1 MKFRPDRIKTRRD
14 EFGYTQGHLGE
25 LIGVS
30 QKAVAKWESGNTK
43 TRPSKLKELSEA
55 LNCSEDWLLGHTDE
69 LTKGAKL
76 PPIQII
82 GYIGAG
88 GTVEAIEF
96 PLDTV
101 ERPPQ
106 LIGDITAVQ
115 VKGSSMQPSLYDG
128 DVVFYSENST
138 DIDKV
143 IGKRPVIVNYGDG
156 MIAVKQVMYGS
167 QEGLY
172 TLISIN
178 QSPIT
183 DIKVNWVAKID
194 WIKGG

>member
-1 MKFRPDRIKTRRD
+1 MLMDLQLKQLRKSRGLTQEQLAESMGVDRV
-14 EFGYTQGHLGE
+14 H
-25 LIGVS
+25 VS
-30 QKAVAKWESGNTK
+30 RIESGARRANTDFLE
-43 TRPSKLKELSEA
+43 SAASI
-55 LNCSEDWLLGHTDE
+55 LGASMSDMF
-69 LTKGAKL
+69 KR

-88 GTVEAIEF
+88 GMVEAVEL

-106 LIGDITAVQ
+106 LIGDIIAVK

-167 QEGLY
+167 KEGLY